1 MGVVIEAAG
10 WFGSIVTLVGFGLF
24 SSGRIGNGRLY
35 QLFNLVGGAAVSV
48 NVASHGALPSTIV
61 NTVWALIAAI
71 TLVRMSRRRRGPVL
85 TLVPDA
91 APSNVVPL
99 LTGPVQVLAP
109 SRHAASS
116 ALSAHTMPIGIVGA
130 SAAATAV

>member
-35 QLFNLVGGAAVSV
+35 QLFNLVGAAAVSV

-61 NTVWALIAAI
+61 NTVWALIAGI
-71 TLVRMSRRRRGPVL
+71 TLVRMTRRSRGPVL
-85 TLVPDA
+85 TLVPEST
-91 APSNVVPL
+91 PTNVVPL
-99 LTGPVQVLAP
+99 ITAPIQVLAQSLHP
-109 SRHAASS
+109 T
-116 ALSAHTMPIGIVGA
+116 HTTPIGIVG
-130 SAAATAV
+130 SQTVTAV

>member
-1 MGVVIEAAG
+1 MGVVIEVAG

-99 LTGPVQVLAP
+99 LTGPVQVLASSLHP
-109 SRHAASS
+109 AASQPM
-116 ALSAHTMPIGIVGA
+116 AHTTPIGIVGA
-130 SAAATAV
+130 GATATAV

>member
-61 NTVWALIAAI
+61 NTVWALIAGI
-71 TLVRMSRRRRGPVL
+71 TLVRMTRRRRSPVL
-85 TLVPDA
+85 TLVPEST
-91 APSNVVPL
+91 PTNVVPL
-99 LTGPVQVLAP
+99 ITAPIQVLAQ
-109 SRHAASS
+109 SLH
-116 ALSAHTMPIGIVGA
+116 SAHTAPIGIVGG
-130 SAAATAV
+130 SATVTAV